1 MDQPVGFYAA
11 LMGGSAALGSLLTW
25 ILQTRKDG
33 REATSAAITAL
44 RATLEEQRAEI
55 DRLAE
60 RMTAAT
66 DGEERCLERVRAL
79 RQDIHALCGALQ
91 RAGVPVPRLPS
102 ASAPAGAD

>member
-25 ILQTRKDG
+25 IMQTRRDG

-55 DRLAE
+55 ERLAE

-66 DGEERCLERVRAL
+66 EGEERCLARVRVLRDDIQAL
-79 RQDIHALCGALQ
+79 RAALAQ
-91 RAGVPVPRLPS
+91 HGVTVPRLPS
-102 ASAPAGAD
+102 ESAAVGAD

>member
-55 DRLAE
+55 ERLAE

-66 DGEERCLERVRAL
+66 EGEERCLARVRVLRDDIQAL
-79 RQDIHALCGALQ
+79 RAALAQ
-91 RAGVPVPRLPS
+91 HGVTVPRLPS
-102 ASAPAGAD
+102 ESAPIGAD

>member
-1 MDQPVGFYAA
+1 MDQVSGLHAA
-11 LMGGSAALGSLLTW
+11 LLAGGTALGSLLTW

-55 DRLAE
+55 ERLAE

-66 DGEERCLERVRAL
+66 EGEERCLARVRVLRDDIQAL
-79 RQDIHALCGALQ
+79 RAALAQ
-91 RAGVPVPRLPS
+91 HGVTVPRLPS
-102 ASAPAGAD
+102 ESAPIGAD